1 MAIICIEDMVCSF
14 ILFIK
19 KVQRVQKVQKVQRG
33 RYRPG
38 HAFSVRVDGP
48 AGPKVPRVQRI
59 DSGFAAE
66 GCGGGSAAVFS
77 PLP

>member
-1 MAIICIEDMVCSF
+1 MLLNVIYK
-14 ILFIK
+14 IK

-38 HAFSVRVDGP
+38 HAFGVRVDGP
-48 AGPKVPRVQRI
+48 AGPKVLRVQRF
-59 DSGFAAE
+59 DSGFATE